1 MKNFINFF
9 ISLCFTGYIKKIP
22 PGTFATFVSILI
34 LFPIVYYKLLSFQ
47 ILIIIFIFFVL
58 ISLYLINLYSKQ
70 SKTHDNSVIV
80 IDEFLGVYL
89 IFLFYNEIY
98 ILNNILTNIL
108 IFLVFRFFDIFKI
121 YPANLID
128 KKMINSLGVLLDD
141 LIAAFYTIITL
152 YIINVFI

>member
-80 IDEFLGVYL
+80 IDEFLWHFCYKVMLPIGA
-89 IFLFYNEIY
+89 
-98 ILNNILTNIL
+98 
-108 IFLVFRFFDIFKI
+108 FFEFE
-121 YPANLID
+121 
-128 KKMINSLGVLLDD
+128 LLCKQ
-141 LIAAFYTIITL
+141 IQNKCFAKAH
-152 YIINVFI
+152 

>member
-1 MKNFINFF
+1 MNEEEV
-9 ISLCFTGYIKKIP
+9 C
-22 PGTFATFVSILI
+22 
-34 LFPIVYYKLLSFQ
+34 
-47 ILIIIFIFFVL
+47 
-58 ISLYLINLYSKQ
+58 
-70 SKTHDNSVIV
+70 
-80 IDEFLGVYL
+80 
-89 IFLFYNEIY
+89 FLFYNEIY

-141 LIAAFYTIITL
+141 LIAAIYTIITL